1 MTTSPL
7 KKIIVIYNVSEF
19 VELDFFFKK
28 EFGDLVSYL
37 TKMDFE
43 LEKSIF
49 KPDIQI
55 YKGKTK
61 SNYSFIIHIDNEDYV
76 SYINRFSSYEK

>member
-1 MTTSPL
+1 MTTYPL
-7 KKIIVIYNVSEF
+7 KRIIVIYNISELIDL
-19 VELDFFFKK
+19 EFFLKK
-28 EFGDLVSYL
+28 ECSDLKSHL
-37 TKMDFE
+37 TQLDFE

-55 YKGKTK
+55 YKGKTN

-76 SYINRFSSYEK
+76 SYINRFTSYEK